1 MIKNSLAYVVR
12 KPLKTLILFT
22 IILAMSTL
30 SIVSL
35 AIKSSTDKAKNETFK
50 NISNSFIM
58 EINRR
63 TNPGTP
69 RGAGNVKG
77 EDLKKI
83 SETGLIDGYV
93 KRISSV
99 ADLQG
104 YDLVESAETA
114 RNQNPERKKNFGRA
128 VMVTGINDSS
138 KENTFVSESYKLVEG
153 DHIKDSD
160 TNKIL
165 MHKDLAQKN
174 GLKIGDK
181 IKLKSNIYDADNV
194 KQANETVE
202 VEIKGLFEGQNAGP
216 VTVSQELYQNNI
228 ISDIKT
234 AANLY
239 GNTEDTATY
248 LDSTFYIKGDK
259 DIDEVMKQIQKL
271 DIDWNSYM
279 LVKSSSNY
287 PVLQKTISGVY
298 GLTNKMFIA
307 TMVFSGLIIGLILL
321 LWINARKK
329 EIAIYLSLGK
339 TKMEVFSQF
348 VYELLFISIPA
359 FISSYFVAGY
369 ISKNIGA
376 KLLAQVTNSVSKE
389 IARQSGGTNLASGAE
404 ADGFN
409 RTLSSLDVEVLSK
422 HLLYVFAIG
431 LVILLISLILA
442 SIKTMK
448 KSPKELL
455 TEIK

>member
-50 NISNSFIM
+50 NISNSFSM

-114 RNQNPERKKNFGRA
+114 QNQNPERKKNFGRA

-153 DHIKDSD
+153 EHIKDSD

-202 VEIKGLFEGQNAGP
+202 VEIKGLFDGQNAGP

-259 DIDEVMKQIQKL
+259 DIDEVMKQIEKL

-339 TKMEVFSQF
+339 T
-348 VYELLFISIPA
+348 
-359 FISSYFVAGY
+359 
-369 ISKNIGA
+369 
-376 KLLAQVTNSVSKE
+376 
-389 IARQSGGTNLASGAE
+389 
-404 ADGFN
+404 
-409 RTLSSLDVEVLSK
+409 
-422 HLLYVFAIG
+422 
-431 LVILLISLILA
+431 
-442 SIKTMK
+442 
-448 KSPKELL
+448 
-455 TEIK
+455 

>member
-50 NISNSFIM
+50 NISNSFSM

-114 RNQNPERKKNFGRA
+114 QNQNPERKKNFGRA

-153 DHIKDSD
+153 EHIKDSD

-202 VEIKGLFEGQNAGP
+202 VEIKGLFDGQNAGP

-259 DIDEVMKQIQKL
+259 DIDEVMKQIEKL

-339 TKMEVFSQF
+339 TKMEVFIQF
-348 VYELLFISIPA
+348 VYELLFISIPD
-359 FISSYFVAGY
+359 FIASYFVAGY

-376 KLLAQVTNSVSKE
+376 KLLSQVTNSVSKE

-409 RTLSSLDVEVLSK
+409 RTLTSLDVEALSK
-422 HLLYVFAIG
+422 HLLYVVVIG
-431 LVILLISLILA
+431 LVILSISLILA

>member
-50 NISNSFIM
+50 NISNSFSM

-114 RNQNPERKKNFGRA
+114 QNQNPERKKNFGRA

-153 DHIKDSD
+153 EHIKDSD

-202 VEIKGLFEGQNAGP
+202 VEIKGLFDDQNAGP

-259 DIDEVMKQIQKL
+259 DIDEVMKQIEKL

-339 TKMEVFSQF
+339 T
-348 VYELLFISIPA
+348 
-359 FISSYFVAGY
+359 
-369 ISKNIGA
+369 
-376 KLLAQVTNSVSKE
+376 
-389 IARQSGGTNLASGAE
+389 
-404 ADGFN
+404 
-409 RTLSSLDVEVLSK
+409 
-422 HLLYVFAIG
+422 
-431 LVILLISLILA
+431 
-442 SIKTMK
+442 
-448 KSPKELL
+448 
-455 TEIK
+455 

>member
-1 MIKNSLAYVVR
+1 
-12 KPLKTLILFT
+12 
-22 IILAMSTL
+22 MSTL

-50 NISNSFIM
+50 NISNSFSM

-114 RNQNPERKKNFGRA
+114 QNQNPERKKNFGRA

-153 DHIKDSD
+153 EHIKDSD

-202 VEIKGLFEGQNAGP
+202 VEIKGLFDGQNAGP

-259 DIDEVMKQIQKL
+259 DIDEVMKQIEKL

-339 TKMEVFSQF
+339 T
-348 VYELLFISIPA
+348 
-359 FISSYFVAGY
+359 
-369 ISKNIGA
+369 
-376 KLLAQVTNSVSKE
+376 
-389 IARQSGGTNLASGAE
+389 
-404 ADGFN
+404 
-409 RTLSSLDVEVLSK
+409 
-422 HLLYVFAIG
+422 
-431 LVILLISLILA
+431 
-442 SIKTMK
+442 
-448 KSPKELL
+448 
-455 TEIK
+455 

>member
-50 NISNSFIM
+50 NISNSFSM

-63 TNPGTP
+63 TNTGTP

-114 RNQNPERKKNFGRA
+114 QNQNPERMKNFGRA

-153 DHIKDSD
+153 EHIKDSD

-202 VEIKGLFEGQNAGP
+202 VEIKGLFDGQNAEP

-359 FISSYFVAGY
+359 FIASYFVAGY
-369 ISKNIGA
+369 LSKNIGA
-376 KLLAQVTNSVSKE
+376 KLLSQVTNSVSKE

-409 RTLSSLDVEVLSK
+409 RTLTSLDVEVLSK
-422 HLLYVFAIG
+422 HLLYVVVIG
-431 LVILLISLILA
+431 LVILSISLILA

>member
-1 MIKNSLAYVVR
+1 MIKNSLVYVVR

-35 AIKSSTDKAKNETFK
+35 AIKSSNDKAKNETFK
-50 NISNSFIM
+50 NISNSFSM

-114 RNQNPERKKNFGRA
+114 QNQNPERKKNFGRA

-153 DHIKDSD
+153 EHIKDSD

-202 VEIKGLFEGQNAGP
+202 VEIKGLFDDQNAGP

-248 LDSTFYIKGDK
+248 LDSTFYIKGNK
-259 DIDEVMKQIQKL
+259 DIDEVMKQIEKL

-307 TMVFSGLIIGLILL
+307 TMVFSGLIIGPILL

-339 TKMEVFSQF
+339 TKMEVFIQF
-348 VYELLFISIPA
+348 VYELLFISIPD
-359 FISSYFVAGY
+359 FIASYFVAGY

-376 KLLAQVTNSVSKE
+376 KLLSQVTNSVSKE
-389 IARQSGGTNLASGAE
+389 IARQSGGTNLTSGAE

-409 RTLSSLDVEVLSK
+409 RTLTSLDVEVLSK
-422 HLLYVFAIG
+422 HLIYVVVIG
-431 LVILLISLILA
+431 LVILSISLILA

>member
-1 MIKNSLAYVVR
+1 MIKNSLADVVR

-376 KLLAQVTNSVSKE
+376 KLLSQVTNSVSKE

-409 RTLSSLDVEVLSK
+409 RTLTSLDVEVLSK

-431 LVILLISLILA
+431 LVILSISLILA

>member
-234 AANLY
+234 VANLY

-376 KLLAQVTNSVSKE
+376 KLLSQVTNSVSKE

-409 RTLSSLDVEVLSK
+409 RTLTSLDVEVLSK

-431 LVILLISLILA
+431 LVILSISLILA

>member
-50 NISNSFIM
+50 NISNSFSM

-114 RNQNPERKKNFGRA
+114 QNQNPERNKNFGGA

-153 DHIKDSD
+153 EHIKDSD

-165 MHKDLAQKN
+165 MLKDLAQKN

-202 VEIKGLFEGQNAGP
+202 VEIKGLFDGQNAGP

-259 DIDEVMKQIQKL
+259 DIDEVMKQIEKL

-339 TKMEVFSQF
+339 T
-348 VYELLFISIPA
+348 
-359 FISSYFVAGY
+359 
-369 ISKNIGA
+369 
-376 KLLAQVTNSVSKE
+376 
-389 IARQSGGTNLASGAE
+389 
-404 ADGFN
+404 
-409 RTLSSLDVEVLSK
+409 
-422 HLLYVFAIG
+422 
-431 LVILLISLILA
+431 
-442 SIKTMK
+442 
-448 KSPKELL
+448 
-455 TEIK
+455 

>member
-409 RTLSSLDVEVLSK
+409 RTLTSLDVEVLSK

-431 LVILLISLILA
+431 LVILSISLILA

>member
-50 NISNSFIM
+50 NISNSFSM

-114 RNQNPERKKNFGRA
+114 QNQNPERKKNFGRA

-153 DHIKDSD
+153 EHIKDSD

-165 MHKDLAQKN
+165 MLKDLAQKN

-202 VEIKGLFEGQNAGP
+202 VEIKGLFDGQNAGP

-259 DIDEVMKQIQKL
+259 DIDEVMKQIEKL

-339 TKMEVFSQF
+339 T
-348 VYELLFISIPA
+348 
-359 FISSYFVAGY
+359 
-369 ISKNIGA
+369 
-376 KLLAQVTNSVSKE
+376 
-389 IARQSGGTNLASGAE
+389 
-404 ADGFN
+404 
-409 RTLSSLDVEVLSK
+409 
-422 HLLYVFAIG
+422 
-431 LVILLISLILA
+431 
-442 SIKTMK
+442 
-448 KSPKELL
+448 
-455 TEIK
+455 